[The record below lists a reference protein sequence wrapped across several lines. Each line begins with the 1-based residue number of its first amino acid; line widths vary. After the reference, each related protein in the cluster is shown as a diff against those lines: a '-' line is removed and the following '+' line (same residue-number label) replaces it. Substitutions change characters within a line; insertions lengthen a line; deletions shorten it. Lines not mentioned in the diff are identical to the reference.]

1 MTNIA
6 IVGASGF
13 TGLELTKILAK
24 HPKIQNM
31 DLFSFN
37 NAGKKISEFSDI
49 PSIKNFVLQDFKEI
63 NFNAYQVIF
72 FACPNGTAMKYTDV
86 IDSNITKVID
96 LAADYRLD
104 DEKIWE
110 SFYGIKHKNPQLL
123 STAVY
128 GIPEINRDKIK
139 QASLLANPG
148 CYPTAAIIAL
158 YPLIKNGLIETK
170 NIIIDAKS
178 GYSGAGREKI
188 ESELGE
194 KISNNFIP
202 YNFFKHRHNPEI
214 TQELA
219 KVSKEKIDI
228 TFSPHIL
235 PLFRGILE
243 TIYVRK
249 TSDVPDEIIEEAFQ
263 ESYSSEE
270 FINFEKSKYIE
281 IKDVVNTNNV
291 LISYH
296 HDDSNRLVIT
306 SAIDNL
312 IKGAAGQAVQNMNIM
327 MEFDELSALNN
338 E

>member
-1 MTNIA
+1 M
-6 IVGASGF
+6 
-13 TGLELTKILAK
+13 
-24 HPKIQNM
+24 
-31 DLFSFN
+31 
-37 NAGKKISEFSDI
+37 
-49 PSIKNFVLQDFKEI
+49 LQDFKEI

-104 DEKIWE
+104 DEKIL
-110 SFYGIKHKNPQLL
+110 GILLWYKKHINPQLL

-194 KISNNFIP
+194 KINNNFIP

-219 KVSKEKIDI
+219 KVSKEK
-228 TFSPHIL
+228 
-235 PLFRGILE
+235 
-243 TIYVRK
+243 
-249 TSDVPDEIIEEAFQ
+249 
-263 ESYSSEE
+263 
-270 FINFEKSKYIE
+270 
-281 IKDVVNTNNV
+281 
-291 LISYH
+291 LI
-296 HDDSNRLVIT
+296 
-306 SAIDNL
+306 
-312 IKGAAGQAVQNMNIM
+312 
-327 MEFDELSALNN
+327 
-338 E
+338 